1 MRKELENIIQ
11 KQVRN
16 EDAYSRKGRREIPLY
31 KTKVQKFL
39 MKTISYNG

>member
-16 EDAYSRKGRREIPLY
+16 EDAYSRKGRRRSLY
-31 KTKVQKFL
+31 TKQMIQKFL